1 MKNGSS
7 TKNADNVERFL
18 RNLLRFIAYFLKSVI
33 TTVKGIELT
42 VPERRKWKLQN
53 AAELIGILQAISIVA
68 KSLAIKLMQIEKEVQ
83 AYESG
88 MAAAAGSRRKK
99 GWK

>member
-1 MKNGSS
+1 MMEVSNGL
-7 TKNADNVERFL
+7 KKFF
-18 RNLLRFIAYFLKSVI
+18 RFIAYFQVI
-33 TTVKGIELT
+33 TTVKGMELT

-68 KSLAIKLMQIEKEVQ
+68 KNLAMKLMQIEKDVE

-88 MAAAAGSRRKK
+88 MAAAAGGGSRK
-99 GWK
+99 GWKCDA